1 MNITPSSV
9 VFIVVGLLLCLTGW
23 YLFRFSIK
31 LIGLVL
37 GVNIGY
43 SVAVF
48 GVNNFG
54 RTLPASYEFWI
65 IIAVAI
71 IFGVLGMLLIKIA
84 VKAALFLSGFIF
96 GAVLVS
102 VFTGVGKLAVSPPDM
117 GMVIE
122 NLSIWSLVSGAVFGI
137 LFLFFEK
144 GLIILYTCSF
154 GAFLIVTGLK
164 LNPLFYYII
173 TAAGAVVQFRISKG
187 KRVKNMQLV
196 QP

>member
-1 MNITPSSV
+1 MALSNIIIIAAGT
-9 VFIVVGLLLCLTGW
+9 LLCLTGW

-37 GVNIGY
+37 GVNFGY
-43 SVAVF
+43 SAAVF

-54 RTLPASYEFWI
+54 SSLPAPYEFWI
-65 IIAVAI
+65 IIAAAI
-71 IFGVLGMLLIKIA
+71 IFGFLGMLLIKIA

-96 GAVLVS
+96 GAALVS
-102 VFTGVGKLAVSPPDM
+102 VFTGAGKFADSLPDM
-117 GMVIE
+117 EMIIE
-122 NLSIWSLVSGAVFGI
+122 NLSIWSLGSGAVFGI

-164 LNPLFYYII
+164 LNSLFYYLI
-173 TAAGAVVQFRISKG
+173 TAVGAVVQFWLSKG
-187 KRVKNMQLV
+187 KRVRNMQIV
-196 QP
+196 KS